1 LREKGPL
8 PSGGGPFC
16 FHVMAQYE
24 FAMVE
29 NDRNEANAFGFLL
42 LAICVLIFLMPL
54 AAEQHPQAEI
64 LRALITL
71 VLVAGV
77 FASTRTPW
85 VLRTSLFFAVA
96 ASSTGWAADILDSQ
110 EMALVSYVLALLNIL
125 FVIGVVSR
133 VVLRRKQITTDA
145 VFGGL
150 SVFLLI
156 GLSFMIVYGLVEFA
170 QPGSFLVR
178 GETIDAGQS
187 LTRDPASFVQFL
199 YFSLI
204 TLSTVGYGDI
214 LATRPLA
221 QMLAATEGIV
231 GQLFLAVVVARLVG
245 MNLLDVQA
253 TDGSPNE

>member
-1 LREKGPL
+1 
-8 PSGGGPFC
+8 
-16 FHVMAQYE
+16 
-24 FAMVE
+24 
-29 NDRNEANAFGFLL
+29 
-42 LAICVLIFLMPL
+42 MPL

-85 VLRTSLFFAVA
+85 VLRTSLFLAIS
-96 ASSTGWAADILDSQ
+96 ASGTGWAADIMDSQ
-110 EMALVSYVLALLNIL
+110 TMALTSYVLALLNIL
-125 FVIGVVSR
+125 FVIVVVSR

-156 GLSFMIVYGLVEFA
+156 GLAFMILYGLVEFA

-178 GETIDAGQS
+178 GETIEAGQT
-187 LTRDPASFVQFL
+187 LTRESASFVQFL

-221 QMLAATEGIV
+221 QMLAATEGII

-245 MNLLDVQA
+245 MSLLGGEA
-253 TDGSPNE
+253 PEASSTE

>member
-1 LREKGPL
+1 
-8 PSGGGPFC
+8 
-16 FHVMAQYE
+16 MAQYE

>member
-1 LREKGPL
+1 
-8 PSGGGPFC
+8 
-16 FHVMAQYE
+16 
-24 FAMVE
+24 MVE
-29 NDRNEANAFGFLL
+29 NDTNEANAFGFLL

-85 VLRTSLFFAVA
+85 VLRTSLFLAIS
-96 ASSTGWAADILDSQ
+96 ASGTGWAADIMDSQ
-110 EMALVSYVLALLNIL
+110 TMALTSYVLALLNIL
-125 FVIGVVSR
+125 FVIVVVSR

-156 GLSFMIVYGLVEFA
+156 GLAFMILYGLVEFA

-178 GETIDAGQS
+178 GETIEAGQT
-187 LTRDPASFVQFL
+187 LTRESASFVQFL

-221 QMLAATEGIV
+221 QMLAATEGII

-245 MNLLDVQA
+245 MSLLAAQA
-253 TDGSPNE
+253 PEASSTE